1 MDIVE
6 FFELSAGKW
15 FSQRT
20 VHNLTSG
27 NLEAGKSN
35 LVMEALA
42 PDHAIVTDICSSHG
56 VDAGLVAKGLQLTWE
71 GTIESNPDQQRGSA
85 VLVTICDR
93 STPLQGKLLQQQQA
107 HGQNQSLIG
116 RYLMGKDDVL
126 TLSIESDQFKAEERI
141 WYLIPNLRLR
151 TSIVNYNN
159 GLALASFCS
168 EIRMG
173 LT

>member
-27 NLEAGKSN
+27 SLEAGKSN
-35 LVMEALA
+35 LVMEALS
-42 PDHAIVTDICSSHG
+42 PDDAIVIDICSHHG
-56 VDAGLVAKGLQLTWE
+56 VDTALVAKGLKLTWE

-85 VLVTICDR
+85 VLVPLVVSD
-93 STPLQGKLLQQQQA
+93 SPLQGKLLQQGGDRQTQ
-107 HGQNQSLIG
+107 LMG

-126 TLSIESDQFKAEERI
+126 TLWLESDQFKAEERI

-151 TSIVNYNN
+151 TSIVHYSN

-173 LT
+173 LK